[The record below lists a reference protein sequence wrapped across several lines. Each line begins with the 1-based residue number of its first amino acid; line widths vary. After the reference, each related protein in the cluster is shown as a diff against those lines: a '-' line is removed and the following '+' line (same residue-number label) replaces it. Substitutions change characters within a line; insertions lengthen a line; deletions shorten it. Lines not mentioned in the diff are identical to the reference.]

1 MSNTNEL
8 IVILNEVIQKYIR
21 EYFNVYTVDPIL
33 SESPATLASNDI
45 VNEVEPIRFE
55 NEVFAVDSSSRSIT
69 SAGGII
75 SIVTLG
81 VSSLSKPVFGAY
93 PGLFGIKN
101 IELNKP
107 FVALASS
114 SVSKGINPYLYSSK
128 YVTTVSLDGTPF
140 QSITDP
146 ERVETELRAIIETEA
161 LKKLKG
167 FGTIIVDGPLFPS
180 YTFLPEKVKKTI
192 INERLKVLDSSY
204 IGVVKRLDKSDLLV
218 KSLASKAKDIYSKYK
233 VDPRGFIS
241 DEAFLFQLVRF
252 NFNPPYP
259 VLSVGPL
266 IKEITQGVKIYVN
279 YLVYPIHKYVPKFSF
294 LRIESFTRDAIN
306 KIVSLKFTL
315 DGIPTVLAIADK
327 TAKELS
333 SGILRYIAFSLDRI
347 GLQESFRG
355 KFEVLSVV

>member
-8 IVILNEVIQKYIR
+8 IVILDEVIQKYIR
-21 EYFNVYTVDPIL
+21 EYFSIYNIDPSL
-33 SESPATLASNDI
+33 SESPATLVSNDLI
-45 VNEVEPIRFE
+45 NEVTPSKVSR
-55 NEVFAVDSSSRSIT
+55 EVLAVDGSSRSIT

-81 VSSLSKPVFGAY
+81 VSSLSKPLYGAY
-93 PGLFGIKN
+93 PGLFGIRN
-101 IELNKP
+101 LDLDKP

-114 SVSKGINPYLYSSK
+114 SFSKGINAYLYSSK

-140 QSITDP
+140 QSISEP
-146 ERVETELRAIIETEA
+146 ERVETELRAILETEA

-167 FGTIIVDGPLFPS
+167 QGVIIVDGPLFPS
-180 YTFLPEKVKKTI
+180 YTFLPEKVKKALT
-192 INERLKVLDSSY
+192 NERLKVLDSNY
-204 IGVVKRLDKSDLLV
+204 IGIVKRLDKSDLLV
-218 KSLASKAKDIYSKYK
+218 KSLASRAKEISVKYK

-259 VLSVGPL
+259 VLTVGPL
-266 IKEITQGVKIYVN
+266 IKEIAQGVKIYVN
-279 YLVYPIHKYVPKFSF
+279 YLVYPVHRYVPKFSF
-294 LRIESFTRDAIN
+294 LRIESFNRDGVNLVA
-306 KIVSLKFTL
+306 SQKFTI
-315 DGIPTVLAIADK
+315 DGIPTVLALADK

-333 SGILRYIAFSLDRI
+333 SGILRYIAFSLERI

-355 KFEVLSVV
+355 KFEVLNVV